1 MTRRERLEAL
11 QAKKR
16 EMTETST
23 SSQKKEDGYDSGDS
37 YASENYVR
45 TKEDDDFIDVDGE
58 DEEAVRE
65 LYAEQHFEDE
75 RPEEAEEVPVKGKKG
90 SAKKRVRGPDH
101 LSDDDMD
108 NPIVAAVA
116 RMKKKKKVKKG
127 DNERMEDA
135 AEFLAKMEQAAMEDE
150 AAIKERKPGLSKLR
164 MLPEVLAE
172 ITKVEMHRAYL
183 ESNFLKIAKRWIQ
196 PLPDGSLGNIT
207 VRQKLLAAIAKMSGE
222 NGITTHDLKESDFGK
237 LVMTLYMHKKETP
250 ELKRQHKN
258 LIEQWSR
265 IIFNKSGNMRNL
277 SSAQAYRRG
286 KETGL
291 TAIARSQAAAAAI
304 STPESDKKKS
314 DSNDLGAVLANGKRS
329 VRDAGKN
336 RVRIPYS
343 KGFQYTVRPQPITG
357 DVADKKTRITNVKE
371 KRESLHKRMLEKSR
385 PVSKNGRSGNL
396 SIEGRATK

>member
-1 MTRRERLEAL
+1 LDLL
-11 QAKKR
+11 QARKR
-16 EMTETST
+16 EASDAVQ
-23 SSQKKEDGYDSGDS
+23 SSSKRGESGYDSGDS
-37 YASENYVR
+37 YGSENYQR

-65 LYAEQHFEDE
+65 YYAEQHFDDE
-75 RPEEAEEVPVKGKKG
+75 RPDEAMEDKPKKGKG
-90 SAKKRVRGPDH
+90 SSSAKKRTRGPDQ

-108 NPIVAAVA
+108 NPIVAAVQ

-127 DNERMEDA
+127 EQQLMVEA
-135 AEFLAKMEQAAMEDE
+135 GEFLAKMEQAAIDDE
-150 AAIKERKPGLSKLR
+150 AAIKQKKPGLNKLR

-172 ITKVEMHRAYL
+172 ISKVDMHRAYL
-183 ESNFLKIAKRWIQ
+183 ESDFLKIAKRWIQ

-207 VRQKLLAAIAKMSGE
+207 VRQKLLATIAKMSGE

-237 LVMTLYMHKKETP
+237 LIMTLYMHKKETP
-250 ELKRQHKN
+250 ALKRQHKN

-291 TAIARSQAAAAAI
+291 TAIARSQAAAAAMA
-304 STPESDKKKS
+304 STPESAKKKS
-314 DSNDLGAVLANGKRS
+314 NSSDLGAVLANGKRS
-329 VRDAGKN
+329 ARDAGKN
-336 RVRIPYS
+336 RVRVPYS
-343 KGFQYTVRPQPITG
+343 KGFQFTVRPQAIVG

-371 KRESLHKRMLEKSR
+371 KRESLHKRMLEKNR
-385 PVSKNGRSGNL
+385 PTSKNGRSANV
-396 SIEGRATK
+396 SIEGRPTK